1 MPYRSAIEKLK
12 SGQVLVRTRGT
23 ENASQLWQGGSLE
36 TAKGAFTGSDV
47 LLQSC
52 ALHASNHKKRTGFGP
67 HLRIE
72 NASQLWQ
79 GGSLETAKGAFTGGD
94 VLLQSCALH
103 ASNHKTPTGFGP
115 HLRIET
121 ART

>member
-36 TAKGAFTGSDV
+36 TAKGAFTGGDV

-67 HLRIE
+67 QQASFGVLRLRRFGGYVRSSEFRYHCWQNRGSNQTEFCFRLATRPE
-72 NASQLWQ
+72 NIPRQ
-79 GGSLETAKGAFTGGD
+79 G
-94 VLLQSCALH
+94 
-103 ASNHKTPTGFGP
+103 
-115 HLRIET
+115 
-121 ART
+121 